1 MNESFRLQATLPAPY
16 ETQLRQLRDE
26 LQLDTSEVIKEAL
39 GFFAKA
45 VLEAHRGLRVAF
57 VDDQQHVLREYS
69 SPSLTRL
76 EWNARDESRIVLP
89 DADFER
95 LVKDL
100 EEPPKISPA
109 LRDLARRHAKDG

>member
-1 MNESFRLQATLPAPY
+1 MTASFRLQATLPAPY
-16 ETQLRQLRDE
+16 ETQLQQLREE
-26 LQLDTSEVIKEAL
+26 LQLDTSDVIEEAL

-45 VLEAHRGLRVAF
+45 VLEARRGLRVAF

-89 DADFER
+89 DSDFDR
-95 LVKDL
+95 LVDKL
-100 EEPPKISPA
+100 EHPPQPSPA
-109 LRDLARRHAKDG
+109 LRSLAERKRKAR